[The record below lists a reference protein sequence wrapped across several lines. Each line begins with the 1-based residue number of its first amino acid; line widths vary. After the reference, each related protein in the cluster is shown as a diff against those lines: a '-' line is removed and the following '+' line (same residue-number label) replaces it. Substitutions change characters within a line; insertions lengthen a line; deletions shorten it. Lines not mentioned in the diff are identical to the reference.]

1 MLLVGQ
7 SLKSGSPLH
16 VLGFSVDVTLVV
28 LVVVVDAHP
37 SGQSA
42 GHWARTANPNSG

>member
-1 MLLVGQ
+1 MLLVGH

-16 VLGFSVDVTLVV
+16 VLGFSIDVTLVV
-28 LVVVVDAHP
+28 VVVVDSHP

-42 GHWARTANPNSG
+42 GHCPRTANPNSG